1 VFISRRKV
9 MLGLGLVGLAGTST
23 AAYATAIEP
32 FGLVVTRY
40 RPSLPGWPAT
50 IPLRIAVIADLHAG
64 GPNVKHERVRQVV
77 DTANALEPD
86 LTLLLG
92 DYVADHRYV
101 TERVPNEVWGAEFGR
116 LSAPLGVWAILGN
129 HDWWRDVHGIRAT
142 LQQANIA
149 VMENDAVR
157 LGRDGGR
164 FWLAG
169 LGDQIAIRLGPRR
182 YRGVDNLPATMRQIR
197 TDEPVI
203 LMVHEPDIFPKVS
216 GRVTLTLAGHT
227 HGGQIRLPLL
237 GPVYRNSRHGARFSY
252 GHVVEDERHLIVSG
266 GIGTSII
273 PMRLGVPPEIVVV
286 ELGGEDRGSV

>member
-1 VFISRRKV
+1 MLISRRGM

-40 RPSLPGWPAT
+40 RPSAPGWPAT
-50 IPLRIAVIADLHAG
+50 IPLRIVVIADLHAG

-77 DTANALEPD
+77 DTANGLGGD

-101 TERVPNEVWGAEFGR
+101 TERVPHEVWGGELAR

-129 HDWWRDVHGIRAT
+129 HDWWRDVHGIRGA
-142 LQQANIA
+142 LRAAGIP
-149 VMENDAVR
+149 VLENDAMR
-157 LGRDGGR
+157 IGRNGKR

-169 LGDQIAIRLGPRR
+169 LGDQLAIKIAPHR
-182 YRGVDNLPATMRQIR
+182 YRGVDDLSLTMRKVR
-197 TDEPVI
+197 TDEPMI
-203 LMVHEPDIFPKVS
+203 LMAHEPDIFP
-216 GRVTLTLAGHT
+216 RVPERVALTLAGHT
-227 HGGQIRLPLL
+227 HGGQIRLPMI
-237 GPVYRNSRHGARFSY
+237 GPIYRSGRHGARYSY
-252 GHVVEDERHLIVSG
+252 GHIVEQDRHMIVSG
-266 GIGTSII
+266 GIGTSIV

-286 ELGGEDRGSV
+286 ELGSVDDAGA